1 MKAGAKR
8 KREGFTLVEVII
20 SIAILSLIMLA
31 TTSGLRTLGNT
42 AGTIQKMTDRVDEIR
57 SVSAFLRDALENSVV
72 GSRSSS
78 PGGISFGGNSLNSE
92 PTTFFRIIG
101 DELEWRSK
109 VLFGEAYGGNYFLR
123 LARDGDRLILQW
135 QEPGDNVE
143 PGRWFN
149 SPTREVLRD
158 VALFEVWHRPELSAA
173 WTRQNFE
180 ELDKQPSHVKL
191 VIKAEDRFWPE
202 LIMTV
207 QR

>member
-1 MKAGAKR
+1 MKAGAKG
-8 KREGFTLVEVII
+8 KIEGFTLVEVII

-72 GSRSSS
+72 GSRSAS
-78 PGGISFGGNSLNSE
+78 PGGIGFGGRPANGE
-92 PTTFFRIIG
+92 PAAFFRIVG
-101 DELEWRSK
+101 DGLEWRSK

-123 LARDGDRLILQW
+123 LARDGDRLVLQW
-135 QEPGDNVE
+135 QEPGNNLE
-143 PGRWFN
+143 PGDWFD
-149 SPTREVLRD
+149 SATREVLHN
-158 VALFEVWHRPELSAA
+158 VSLFEVWHRPDYTAP
-173 WTRQNFE
+173 WTRQDFK
-180 ELDKQPSHVKL
+180 ELDTQPSHVKL
-191 VIKAEDRFWPE
+191 VIQAEDRFWPE